1 MILFTIGTNEQPF
14 DRLVRAA
21 ASLGGTEALVVQYGS
36 SAVEHGRGTWID
48 FMTFEELAAYMRD
61 ARLVVCHAGVGSIM
75 LARHCGKTP
84 LVVPRRLHHREAVDD
99 HQVKLA
105 RRLEA
110 DGLVKLLEDERD
122 LPAALAL
129 DGVPEVGGSL
139 DGDALPGA
147 DALTRDLRLYLER
160 LVAA

>member
-21 ASLGGTEALVVQYGS
+21 AGLGGTEALVVQYGS

-48 FMTFEELAAYMRD
+48 YMTFEELAAYMRD

-84 LVVPRRLHHREAVDD
+84 LVVPRRLHLREAVDD

-110 DGLVKLLEDERD
+110 DGLVKLLEDERE

-139 DGDALPGA
+139 DGDVLPGA
-147 DALTRDLRLYLER
+147 DALTRDVRLYLER